1 MFRVL
6 TQLSWFFREQKKRY
20 LIAVSLL
27 IFVSIID
34 LIPALLIG
42 GAVDAFQRGSL
53 STSLASTLILVMVV
67 VILVSY
73 IISYVWMRQLFG
85 GAFVLERKLR
95 SRFMNHLFRMDPAFF
110 EKRKTGDLLA
120 RGTNDMKAISM
131 TAGFG
136 ILTFID
142 AIVFMGI
149 ILVAMAWLIDWRLT
163 LAAVAPLPIIA
174 LVVTVLGKMIHVR
187 FSQAQEAFGDLNNR
201 VLESVAGMRVIRAF
215 RSERRDE
222 AHFEEKSL
230 DVYKRYIQVARVE
243 SFFDPVVNIVVG
255 LSYVIGLGY
264 GAYLVFNQQL
274 TLGQVVTF
282 NLYLG
287 MLIWPMF
294 AIGEL
299 VNIMQRGSASYDR
312 VNETLSV
319 EKSVPAPIVQNAGLG
334 KMPISFQQFTFSY
347 PGTNGKQLNKIDLL
361 ISKGQTIG
369 IVGKTGSGKSTLVKQ
384 LLKYYPT
391 GEEQLYVGGILAKDL
406 NQEQLRKLVGYV
418 PQDHVLFSKSVKEN
432 ILFAASDASEQELD
446 RAIRVSAFEQD
457 LSFLPDGLE
466 TLVGENGV
474 SLSGGQKQRI
484 SIARALVINPE
495 VLILDDSLSAVDAKT
510 EAKIVQNIQNERT
523 GKTTLITSHRMSAV
537 EHADE
542 ILVLEDGF
550 VCERGTH
557 AELLVNKGWYAEQ
570 VKNQSLKEKGV
581 TL

>member
-27 IFVSIID
+27 IFVSVVD

-42 GAVDAFQRGSL
+42 EAVDAFQRGAL
-53 STSLASTLILVMVV
+53 SASLAGTLIVVMLV
-67 VILVSY
+67 VILASY
-73 IISYVWMRQLFG
+73 FISYVWMRQLFG

-95 SRFMNHLFRMDPAFF
+95 SRFMNQLFRMDPAFF

-136 ILTFID
+136 ILTLID
-142 AIVFMGI
+142 AVVFMGI
-149 ILVAMAWLIDWRLT
+149 LLVAMAWLIDWRLT

-174 LVVTVLGKMIHVR
+174 LVVTVLGKMIHTR

-222 AHFEEKSL
+222 AQFEARSL

-274 TLGQVVTF
+274 TLGQIVTF

-319 EKSVPAPIVQNAGLG
+319 EKSVSVPSSESNGLAD
-334 KMPISFQQFTFSY
+334 MPIAFNKFTFSY
-347 PGTNGKQLNKIDLL
+347 PGTNGNQLKDLDLL
-361 ISKGQTIG
+361 ISRGQTIG

-384 LLKYYPT
+384 LLKYYPIGDAQLFY
-391 GEEQLYVGGILAKDL
+391 GESLSSDL
-406 NQEQLRKLVGYV
+406 HQEQVRRLVGYV
-418 PQDHVLFSKSVKEN
+418 PQDHVLFSRSVREN
-432 ILFAASDASEQELD
+432 ILFAAGEASDRELNQ
-446 RAIRVSAFEQD
+446 AIRVSAFDQD

-484 SIARALVINPE
+484 SIARALVLNPE

-510 EAKIVQNIQNERT
+510 EAKIVQNIQNERI

-542 ILVLEDGF
+542 ILVLDNG
-550 VCERGTH
+550 VVSERGTH
-557 AELLVNKGWYAEQ
+557 AELLVQKGWYAEQ